1 MTRLEYLMPLEEG
14 CFMSAAQFTL
24 QQRKDGEE
32 ARHHVTEI
40 AIEHIEDED
49 KRKQA
54 VWCGDEMPNRS
65 YHATYDHGLGIP
77 DELTIG
83 DYGPPNLLPR
93 PAHPLS
99 PAEQAAYAD
108 VLAVNEY
115 ACSSIAPPDQRPNG
129 IRHNELK
136 KHELAR

>member
-1 MTRLEYLMPLEEG
+1 MKYGETPELAVLINDFVTEAQTALEAPDSIMTRLEYLMPLEEG

-93 PAHPLS
+93 P
-99 PAEQAAYAD
+99 
-108 VLAVNEY
+108 
-115 ACSSIAPPDQRPNG
+115 
-129 IRHNELK
+129 
-136 KHELAR
+136 